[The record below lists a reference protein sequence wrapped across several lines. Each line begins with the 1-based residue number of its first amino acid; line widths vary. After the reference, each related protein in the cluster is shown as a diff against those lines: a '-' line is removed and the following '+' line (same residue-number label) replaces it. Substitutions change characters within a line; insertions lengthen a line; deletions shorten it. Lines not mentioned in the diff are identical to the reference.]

1 MLGRWQ
7 LSDGFGRTDLKGL
20 RIWKI
25 FSCIDIKAKSMTSAS
40 FCKGSLDGFVD
51 VRTLDIIQEYGLVSG
66 IHDRKV
72 FDVFKA
78 LDGYSNFDPAG
89 FPIREIV
96 PAVWTFIDGVDGFRE
111 VGLDN
116 LPSPCP
122 GEIGE
127 VALLFR
133 VLVAVDRIE
142 RRKNGLWHRQ

>member
-1 MLGRWQ
+1 M
-7 LSDGFGRTDLKGL
+7 SCTSFGK
-20 RIWKI
+20 
-25 FSCIDIKAKSMTSAS
+25 C
-40 FCKGSLDGFVD
+40 SLDSLVD
-51 VRTLDIIQEYGLVSG
+51 VRALDITEEDGLVSC
-66 IHDRKV
+66 IHDKKV